1 MGQITLNDI
10 RNRINNLKS
19 INETNAHMNE
29 SLLKSSHSI
38 AKNSKPEEI
47 CRFME
52 SMASGKNFV
61 PFEAYLELFES
72 VAIDGNPSQVDKA
85 VSVITGKILPKV
97 RDAKSTSSLLKGRL
111 TRLQN
116 KLKPKNAITVDVPDT
131 TAPQTDTSDVISASE
146 NAMLEALDKWISCD
160 RIIDN
165 YNSISKRFN
174 LESLFS
180 DKAVTNGV
188 YETVIEL
195 CKMIDTYDIP
205 NSVKCNTVIESA
217 WYGLE
222 SNFINYDKN
231 DVQRAVVDYFSFK
244 ENWLNE
250 CMDII
255 NNNVVI
261 PMNISL
267 NETAYKDFYSIFNE
281 FKKSPELVGGV
292 DSLMYMVSELF
303 NPSVNGI
310 VDGTIYFL
318 DWIRLFFAISSDAVS
333 IDELSDVISSMID
346 KILALYL
353 GKDET
358 EYIIKSFDDEIS
370 KSKSMMDNLHT
381 DEEKSKLNKFISYL
395 LNAKGRLENYYS
407 IFSSCT
413 VSDDKIKQALGSIPQ
428 DGITEASLLKKLE
441 EMLVEFSEFSEDHVI
456 TESMIHDL
464 PRLLSGE
471 DLSNVSKAIAKFPTV
486 FYSES
491 YIDGIKENLSEINE
505 EAKDKNSMSY
515 IIKRSELKN
524 ALNIMKTTDEYQYP
538 VTPYQSIFFV
548 ESVDD
553 IYRSIYSIYTNE
565 SSDNYMLEASISNAL
580 KTASMRLRNAMQKL
594 SDKDKAV
601 SRSIDVSVNNLKK
614 SIENAFTTDNRE
626 AVIKGSILPSASK
639 VIKLAI
645 VNGALAI
652 FVHPALAVIGIL
664 GYLGVSKHFKAKERQ
679 MLIDELDI
687 ELKMCQKYIDLAESK
702 NDMKALKQL
711 LMIQR
716 DLERQKQRIKYN
728 MKIQLGQK
736 VYDVKSADGR

>member
-85 VSVITGKILPKV
+85 VSVITGKILPKA

-116 KLKPKNAITVDVPDT
+116 KLKPKNAITIDVPDT

-146 NAMLEALDKWISCD
+146 NTMLEALDKWISCD

-250 CMDII
+250 CIDII

-456 TESMIHDL
+456 TESMIHGL

-505 EAKDKNSMSY
+505 ETKDKNSMSY

-645 VNGALAI
+645 ANGALAI

-664 GYLGVSKHFKAKERQ
+664 GYLGVSKHFKSKERQ

-687 ELKMCQKYIDLAESK
+687 ELKMCQKYIDIAESK